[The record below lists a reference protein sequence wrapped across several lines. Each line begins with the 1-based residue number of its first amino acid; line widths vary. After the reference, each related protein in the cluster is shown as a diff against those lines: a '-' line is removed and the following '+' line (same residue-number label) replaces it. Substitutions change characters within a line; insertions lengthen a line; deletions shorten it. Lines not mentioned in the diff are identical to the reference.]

1 MATSQKR
8 AVVTGLGVLSPIGLG
23 RRAFTEAVLEGRS
36 GIKQIE
42 AFDPTP
48 FRSPFG
54 GEIHDFKPSE
64 HMTAKEMELFADR
77 YIQLALAAARD
88 ALKDAGLAWS
98 REDPPPQRTG
108 IIVGTCNGGLK
119 TAEEQYEI
127 ILGVRQGSFNRH
139 MNLLLRYHAVG
150 KALSYSL
157 GVEGPTLVVT
167 TACSSSTAAL
177 AMALELVSR
186 GVVDRVLAGGTDA
199 LCLAAL
205 AGFDTLKATSTGRT
219 APFSRPSGLN
229 LGEGAAFWVIEELEI
244 AKARGAELSG
254 EIMGYA
260 FTADAHHP
268 TAPDPRGDGAY
279 RTMRGALERA
289 GVSVEEIG
297 CINAHGTGTDAND
310 RTETRA
316 VTKLAHDR
324 SIPVYSFKSQVGHCL
339 GAAGILEATAGLVAM
354 HNEIIPATI
363 NFSEPRPG
371 CNLDYVPN
379 TPRSAAYDRF
389 LSCNYAF
396 GGNNAGIVIGAHDPE
411 RGPSAGPDPSARTV
425 LTGGG
430 AVTPL
435 GLGAD
440 TALEAMR
447 AGRRGF
453 VPVEHRVKE
462 PTRAK
467 LAGLVPDFSAR
478 DVDRRLDLK
487 PMKPISRYATAA
499 ARLALAD
506 AGLRIG
512 RREGNDTGVIN
523 GVHAGPGEEDQM
535 MTVIPS
541 GGAEADIGIFSQ
553 IVANATAGWVSSAL
567 ALKGYSTTVSQ
578 GHDAG
583 LFALLLAHF
592 AVTGR
597 SATRVLAGASDELFS
612 RYFRNYDDLDLLYTD
627 EDENRYRL
635 RVDEQDRCML
645 GEGAAY
651 VVAEE
656 AEAAKARGA
665 HILAEVVG
673 YGMTTDI
680 TGFREPNVE
689 TKGLVRAIDDATEM
703 AGWDTGDV
711 GLVIWSPK
719 GNAGDLKIRES
730 LRQTLGARSE
740 QVPIVTSVF
749 HTGLCES
756 ASGAITLAAILRAW
770 SRGESLWPQI
780 TGSKDIDGR
789 PLPTTPSPTLAIAS
803 SDLGFNLAL
812 ALSPW
817 RGENR

>member
-1 MATSQKR
+1 M
-8 AVVTGLGVLSPIGLG
+8 VTGLGVLSPIGMG

-36 GIKQIE
+36 GIERIE

-54 GEIHDFKPSE
+54 GEIRDFKPSE
-64 HMTAKEMELFADR
+64 YLTAKEMEIFADR
-77 YIQLALAAARD
+77 YIQLGLAAARD
-88 ALKDAGLAWS
+88 SLKDAGLTWS
-98 REDPPPQRTG
+98 REDPPPRRTG
-108 IIVGTCNGGLK
+108 IVVGTCNGGLK

-127 ILGVRQGSFNRH
+127 ILGMRSGRFDRH

-157 GVEGPTLVVT
+157 GVEGPALVVT
-167 TACSSSTAAL
+167 TACSSSTGAL
-177 AMALELVSR
+177 AVALELVSR

-199 LCLAAL
+199 LCLATM
-205 AGFDTLKATSTGRT
+205 AGFNTLKATSSGRT
-219 APFSRPSGLN
+219 APFSKPSGLN

-244 AKARGAELSG
+244 AKARGADLSG

-260 FTADAHHP
+260 LTADAHHP

-279 RTMRGALERA
+279 RTMLGALERA
-289 GVSVEEIG
+289 DVSIEELG

-316 VTKLAHDR
+316 VTKLANGR

-354 HNEIIPATI
+354 HNETVPATI
-363 NFSEPRPG
+363 NFSEPRAG

-379 TPRSAAYDRF
+379 TPRPAEYDRF

-396 GGNNAGIVIGAHDPE
+396 GGNNAGVVIGKYDPE

-425 LTGGG
+425 LTGGS
-430 AVTPL
+430 AVTSL
-435 GLGAD
+435 GLGAN

-447 AGRRGF
+447 AGRRGL
-453 VPVEHRVKE
+453 VPMERRVKE

-467 LAGLVPDFSAR
+467 LAGLVPDFTER
-478 DVDRRLDLK
+478 DVDRRLD
-487 PMKPISRYATAA
+487 MKSMNPISRYATAA

-512 RREGNDTGVIN
+512 RREGSATGVIN
-523 GVHAGPGEEDQM
+523 GIHAGPAEEDQM
-535 MTVIPS
+535 QVVIPS
-541 GGAEADIGIFSQ
+541 GGAEADIGVFSQ
-553 IVANATAGWVSSAL
+553 IVANAIAGWVSNAL
-567 ALKGYSTTVSQ
+567 ALKGYSTTISQ
-578 GHDAG
+578 GNDAG

-597 SATRVLAGASDELFS
+597 SATRVLAGASDEIFS
-612 RYFRNYDDLDLLYTD
+612 RYLRNYDDLDLLYTGDD
-627 EDENRYRL
+627 EERYRL
-635 RVDEQDRCML
+635 RTDEKDRCVL

-651 VVAEE
+651 IVAEE
-656 AEAAKARGA
+656 AETAMGRGA
-665 HILAEVVG
+665 NIMAEVTG
-673 YGMTTDI
+673 YGMSTDI

-689 TKGLVRAIDDATEM
+689 TKGLVRAIDDAM
-703 AGWDTGDV
+703 SMSRWDAEDV

-719 GNAGDLKIRES
+719 GNAGDLKILES
-730 LRQTLGARSE
+730 LKQTLGSHSK
-740 QVPIVTSVF
+740 QVPMVTSVF

-756 ASGAITLAAILRAW
+756 ASGTITLASILNAW

-780 TGSKDIDGR
+780 TGTEEIDGR
-789 PLPTTPSPTLAIAS
+789 TLPIQPTPTLAIAS

-817 RGENR
+817 TGRER